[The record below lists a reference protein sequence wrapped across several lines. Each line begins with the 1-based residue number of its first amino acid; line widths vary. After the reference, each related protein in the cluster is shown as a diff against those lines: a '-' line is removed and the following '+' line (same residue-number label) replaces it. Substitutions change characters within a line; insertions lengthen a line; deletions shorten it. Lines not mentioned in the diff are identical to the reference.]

1 MKLKLSAV
9 ILAAFAFTACSKG
22 GDSAANAIAA
32 GSNVKMHYTLT
43 VDGNVADSSAGKDPL
58 AFTQG
63 AGQIIPGLD
72 KVLIGMKVGDKK
84 KVTVAP
90 KDGYGE
96 VNPQAIQKMPKKM
109 VGNIPDLKVGMTLQ
123 GKTPQGQSF
132 RARVIKIGKEEV
144 TVDLNHPLA
153 GKTLNFDVEI
163 IDISAANAS

>member
-9 ILAAFAFTACSKG
+9 LLAFAFTACSKG
-22 GDSAANAIAA
+22 GGSSPVVEA

-43 VDGNVADSSAGKDPL
+43 VDGKVADTSEGKDPL

-72 KVLIGMKVGDKK
+72 REMLGLKVGDKK
-84 KVTVAP
+84 TVTVAA

-96 VNPQAIQKMPKKM
+96 INPQAIQKMPADM
-109 VGNIPDLKVGMTLQ
+109 VGKIPNLKVGMMLQ
-123 GKTPQGQSF
+123 GKTPEGQMF
-132 RARVIKIGKEEV
+132 RARVIKIDKKEV

-153 GKTLNFDVEI
+153 GKTLTFNVEI
-163 IDISAANAS
+163 VEVVAGKA